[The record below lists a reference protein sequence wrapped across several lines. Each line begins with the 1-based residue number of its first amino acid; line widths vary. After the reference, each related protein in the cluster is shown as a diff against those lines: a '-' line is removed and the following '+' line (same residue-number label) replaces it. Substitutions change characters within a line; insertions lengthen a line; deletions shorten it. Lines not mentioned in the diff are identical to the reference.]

1 MKQDED
7 LIKKQINELKKDI
20 KDKEDMLRS
29 LSLEDEYLNQDDENL
44 NDEIADKTDK

>member
-29 LSLEDEYLNQDDENL
+29 LSLEDEYLNQDDDNL
-44 NDEIADKTDK
+44 NNETDEETDK

>member
-29 LSLEDEYLNQDDENL
+29 LSLEDEYLNQDDNNL
-44 NDEIADKTDK
+44 NDENEENTDE